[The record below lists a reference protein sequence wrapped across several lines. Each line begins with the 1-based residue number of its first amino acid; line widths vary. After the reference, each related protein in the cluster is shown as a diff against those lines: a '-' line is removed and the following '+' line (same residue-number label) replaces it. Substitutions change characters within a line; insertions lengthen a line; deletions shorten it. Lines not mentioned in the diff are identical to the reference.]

1 MKRSKGQRQGTRSIL
16 RRGRHQRGRVNIS
29 RIMHDYAEGDRV
41 AIVLDGGQQMGMPH
55 RRFQGRTGFIQ
66 GRQGKAWVVSVKDG
80 NMQKTVVARPEHL
93 KSTNPTRVLERGY
106 SMAVDEKGV
115 PVTSVAGL
123 KQGDPL
129 TVVLKDG
136 QVETEVR

>member
-1 MKRSKGQRQGTRSIL
+1 MARCCRYSCRLNASRCLYGLGRSAGCFELSFDTSGRCVITMKKSKGQRQGTRSIL
-16 RRGRHQRGRVNIS
+16 RRGRHQRGRINIS
-29 RIMHDYAEGDRV
+29 RIMHDYSEGDRV

-93 KSTNPTRVLERGY
+93 RPLE
-106 SMAVDEKGV
+106 
-115 PVTSVAGL
+115 
-123 KQGDPL
+123 
-129 TVVLKDG
+129 
-136 QVETEVR
+136 